1 MSYKKE
7 NPDVIQSIEQ
17 ELVLL
22 KQKPKQ
28 LNIVRV
34 KFEYNKEKRC
44 LEVHR
49 PLKFQDLL
57 NKAKTAYGL
66 PATMQ
71 VHMRFTTHEINSSI
85 IIPIDSQTDLDQAV
99 ELVDRNPNSKSL
111 RICLEALNSGMRVM
125 SNAELYDTAIRNKYP
140 SASRSLSTPQ
150 VVGGSP
156 GSETKRHSTPAL
168 GSRESPPPGYVPPD
182 YPLHQTS
189 DRDEFIPETHEDHE
203 YIINSPQGSSTS
215 LDKVGGPYRG
225 SVSLGSASGARLK
238 SSISHEDFT
247 DSNYGHYRE
256 GNKGS
261 TFPSRGNS
269 TKFAPADYTDGR
281 RTFPSRV
288 TSRPRL
294 STSIIGN
301 ETSPHGSEISFQTG
315 SSESSGIGIDLASDV
330 GRPRRDDMEVISRIE
345 EIKIGDNA
353 KSPRAPVNWSKGKLL
368 GQGAF
373 GVVYLCYDK
382 DTGRELAVK
391 QVNLNGNH
399 DEARKEVGALKY
411 EIELLRNI
419 NHERIVQYFG
429 CHEDSNTLSIFME
442 FMPGGSLK
450 DVIKSY
456 GALTEP
462 VTRKYTRQILEGVS
476 FLHASHIVHRDIKGA
491 NILRDSMGNVKLA
504 DFGASKRLQTIC
516 TAVTGMKTVT
526 GTPYWMSPEII
537 NGEGYGRKADVWS
550 IGCTVVEMLTT
561 KPPWAEF
568 EAMAAIFKIAT
579 QPTNPT
585 LPGHVS
591 NDAKDFLRCTF
602 QESPKERPLAVQL
615 LSHRFVS
622 QFNME

>member
-1 MSYKKE
+1 MTMSYNKKE
-7 NPDVIQSIEQ
+7 NPNVLQDIEQ

-22 KQKPKQ
+22 KQKTKQ
-28 LNIVRV
+28 SNIVRV
-34 KFEYNKEKRC
+34 KFEYDKEKRC

-71 VHMRFTTHEINSSI
+71 VHMRFTTHEVNSSI
-85 IIPIDSQTDLDQAV
+85 IIPINGQTDLDQAV

-111 RICLEALNSGMRVM
+111 RICLEALKT
-125 SNAELYDTAIRNKYP
+125 ELYDTAIRNKYP
-140 SASRSLSTPQ
+140 VANRSLSASH
-150 VVGGSP
+150 VVATVS
-156 GSETKRHSTPAL
+156 SNESKRHSTPAL

-182 YPLHQTS
+182 YQLHQTS
-189 DRDEFIPETHEDHE
+189 DRDLFIPETHEDHD
-203 YIINSPQGSSTS
+203 YIMNSPQGSSTS
-215 LDKVGGPYRG
+215 LDKVSSYRG

-247 DSNYGHYRE
+247 DSCYGHYNRD

-269 TKFAPADYTDGR
+269 TKYGPVDYTDGR
-281 RTFPSRV
+281 RTFPTRV
-288 TSRPRL
+288 PSSRPKL
-294 STSIIGN
+294 SASIIGH
-301 ETSPHGSEISFQTG
+301 ETSPHGSEISFKTG
-315 SSESSGIGIDLASDV
+315 SSESSGIGGDLANDV
-330 GRPRRDDMEVISRIE
+330 GRTRRDEMEIISRIE

-353 KSPRAPVNWSKGKLL
+353 KSPRAPENWTKGKLL

-373 GVVYLCYDK
+373 GVVYLCYDQ

-399 DEARKEVGALKY
+399 DDARKEVGALKY

-450 DVIKSY
+450 DIIKAY
-456 GALTEP
+456 GALTES

-491 NILRDSMGNVKLA
+491 NILRDSMGNIKLA

-579 QPTNPT
+579 QPTNPS
-585 LPGHVS
+585 LPGNVS
-591 NDAKDFLRCTF
+591 NDAKDFIRCTF
-602 QESPKERPLAVQL
+602 QQAPKDRPLAVQL
-615 LSHRFVS
+615 LGHRFVS